1 MVDSI
6 EKLLGNPLPRKFV
19 DDFGYREERSSL
31 APAAPQV
38 SKKRN
43 RGFGK
48 QVSFGGRRKR

>member
-1 MVDSI
+1 MVESI

-19 DDFGYREERSSL
+19 DEFAYREAPESL
-31 APAAPQV
+31 VPSGAVV

-48 QVSFGGRRKR
+48 QVSFGSRRRR